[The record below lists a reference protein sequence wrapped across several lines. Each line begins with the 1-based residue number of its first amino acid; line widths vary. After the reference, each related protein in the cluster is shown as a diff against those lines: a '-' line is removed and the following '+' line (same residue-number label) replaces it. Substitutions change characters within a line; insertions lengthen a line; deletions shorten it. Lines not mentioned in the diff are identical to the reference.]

1 MATRMANEAASFLT
15 RQMAE
20 AARMPASAAGAGA
33 GAGADADVA
42 AGMESSAGAPKAA
55 EASTPADAAPAH
67 SAPAS
72 PIATSARPEVEELE
86 LELLMEALVQRFG
99 FDFRGHERSAL
110 KRKLRGAM
118 SQRGL
123 RTISALQD
131 SVLHDDVAAN
141 ALLRALHV
149 PAATLFDDAQE
160 SQQLRALLGPAL
172 HASALPRVW
181 LADCAG
187 AEQAWTLAILLH
199 EQGLLAHTEIYA
211 TVASDELLAEA
222 QQASLPLDR
231 LAAAQEAYE
240 RGGGTGTLTDY
251 FQATAPAGGEV
262 RGQRIELLPQLRSR
276 ITWAQYNLV
285 TDASFNEFRLIVC
298 RRALPDFGPVL
309 RRRVLHLFHA
319 SLAPFGVLGLD
330 RPLDADDA
338 LAAHYQPL
346 LPDQPW
352 YKRTS

>member
-1 MATRMANEAASFLT
+1 MET
-15 RQMAE
+15 Q
-20 AARMPASAAGAGA
+20 AAGFSTRPMAA
-33 GAGADADVA
+33 AD
-42 AGMESSAGAPKAA
+42 SA
-55 EASTPADAAPAH
+55 T
-67 SAPAS
+67 
-72 PIATSARPEVEELE
+72 ARPEVEELE
-86 LELLMEALVQRFG
+86 LELLLEALLQRFG

-118 SQRGL
+118 ARRGL
-123 RTISALQD
+123 RTLSSLQD
-131 SVLHDDVAAN
+131 SVLHDDGAAG

-160 SQQLRALLGPAL
+160 SMQLRALLGPAL

-199 EQGLLAHTEIYA
+199 EQGLLARTEIYA

-222 QQASLPLDR
+222 QQASLPPER
-231 LAAAQEAYE
+231 LAAAQLAYA
-240 RGGGTGTLTDY
+240 RGGGSGTLADY
-251 FQATAPAGGEV
+251 FQAGPADDAAD
-262 RGQRIELLPQLRSR
+262 GQRTGPMPLPQLRDR

-285 TDASFNEFRLIVC
+285 TDASFNEFQLIVC
-298 RRALPDFGPVL
+298 RRALQDFGPLL
-309 RRRVLHLFHA
+309 RQRVRQLFQA

-330 RPLDADDA
+330 RPLDANDG

-346 LPDQPW
+346 LPGQPW
-352 YKRTS
+352 YKRTG